1 MFDNL
6 LVEKYRP
13 KTLDDIVLSEE
24 NRNYFDEIKN
34 KQEIPNL
41 MFSGPAG
48 IGKSSLAKILVND
61 ILDCQYLYI
70 NASDESGI
78 DTIRSKVINFAQ
90 TMSLDGKIKV
100 VILDE
105 VDGLSSVQGGTGRTS
120 AQQALRNVMEEYAGN
135 TRFIMTCNYPYK
147 VIPALHSRCQEFD
160 LTPPFEPS
168 VKRIVEILK
177 AEGIKVPDES
187 KQRLVDLIKS
197 KYPDIRKIIN
207 TIQKKIIKNTLIIGE
222 TSSDLVFAEEVFQ
235 RITNN
240 RDVFEL
246 RKYIIQNEIQFDN
259 DYHQLL
265 KDIYE
270 VIYNK
275 DIEFNRKRQLLLC
288 IGVAMYQ
295 NQLVL
300 DTEINCYNCLLGIS
314 EILDNK

>member
-1 MFDNL
+1 M
-6 LVEKYRP
+6 K
-13 KTLDDIVLSEE
+13 KST
-24 NRNYFDEIKN
+24 

-61 ILDCQYLYI
+61 VLDCQYLYI

-78 DTIRSKVINFAQ
+78 DTIRTKVISFAQ

-160 LTPPFEPS
+160 LTPPFEES
-168 VKRIVEILK
+168 IKRIVHILK
-177 AEGIKVPDES
+177 AEGVTVEGDN
-187 KQRLVDLIKS
+187 KQKLIELVKS

-207 TIQKKIIKNTLIIGE
+207 TIQKKIIKGKLVIGE
-222 TSSDLVFAEEVFQ
+222 TSSDLAFAEEVFD
-235 RITNN
+235 RISSN

-265 KDIYE
+265 KDVYE

-275 DIEFNRKRQLLLC
+275 NIEFNLKRQLLLC
-288 IGVAMYQ
+288 IGVSMYQ

-300 DTEINCYNCLLGIS
+300 DTEINCYNCLLSIS
-314 EILDNK
+314 EILDSK